1 MFRLFR
7 SRAAT
12 GLLVLASFGGIALSA
27 DNVYVLEVVPQS
39 FDELNATVAAAGGQL
54 IRQHPEIGMASASSS
69 DPGFASRLAASNLVL
84 NVSKDLSVSFAPA
97 QGLSIGTT
105 PKQLEGTNHF
115 TQLPPQNA
123 AFFALQ
129 WNLQI
134 IGAPVAWGAGYLG
147 EGVKVAVLDSGAD
160 PTHIDQFDKID
171 LLQSANFIS
180 PGTSNCGPADEGLA
194 PITGNPLVDRIADLN
209 GHGTIVSS
217 IVTSNNLGTAGVAP
231 LSQVVAVKV
240 LSCGT
245 PGVFPAGLV
254 SDVIAGLLYA
264 ASLPD
269 VQVINM
275 SLGNAFDRSQLHQLS
290 AIDPSFQA
298 SFIVGLLNKAVNLAG
313 SKGKLVVAAAGNN
326 AENLDKDKDQ
336 IFVPA
341 QSGSALG
348 VYATN
353 IFDQIAAYSNYGR
366 SATWVGAPGGDENAG
381 IVGPCSSFVFILGLG
396 YPCAGGTSYAVFSG
410 TSASAPLVSGTAA
423 LLQAKY
429 RGALRPGR
437 VKTRLSQS
445 AVDLGR
451 PGVDELFSHGR
462 LDAGAAATR

>member
-1 MFRLFR
+1 MFRLFP
-7 SRAAT
+7 SMAAP
-12 GLLVLASFGGIALSA
+12 GLLILALFRGIALSA
-27 DNVYVLEVVPQS
+27 DNVYVIEVAPQS
-39 FDELNATVAAAGGQL
+39 FDELSATIAAAGGRL
-54 IRQHPEIGMASASSS
+54 IRQHPELGMASASSS
-69 DPGFASRLAASNLVL
+69 DSAFASRLAESKSVL
-84 NVSKDLSVSFAPA
+84 NVSKDLPMSFAPA

-105 PKQLEGTNHF
+105 PKQLEGTNHL
-115 TQLPPQNA
+115 TQLPPQDA

-129 WNLQI
+129 WNLQLV
-134 IGAPVAWGAGYLG
+134 GAPMAWGAGYLG

-160 PTHIDQFDKID
+160 PTHIDQFDKIH
-171 LLQSANFIS
+171 LLESANFIS

-217 IVTSNNLGTAGVAP
+217 IITSNNFGTAGIAP

-240 LSCGT
+240 LSCGA

-264 ASLPD
+264 ANLPD

-275 SLGNAFDRSQLHQLS
+275 SLGNLFDRSQLNQLS
-290 AIDPSFQA
+290 AIDPGFHPSV
-298 SFIVGLLNKAVNLAG
+298 ILGLLNKAVNLAG
-313 SKGKLVVAAAGNN
+313 SNGKLVVAAAGNN
-326 AENLDKDKDQ
+326 AQNLDQDKDQ

-341 QSGSALG
+341 QSGGALG
-348 VYATN
+348 IYATN
-353 IFDQIAAYSNYGR
+353 IFEQLAAYSNHGR
-366 SATWVGAPGGDENAG
+366 SATWIGAPGGDENAA
-381 IVGPCSSFVFILGLG
+381 IVGPCSSFVFIPGLG
-396 YPCAGGTSYAVFSG
+396 FPCAGGISYATFAG

-429 RGALRPGR
+429 HGALSPGR
-437 VKTRLSQS
+437 IRSMLSQS

-462 LDAGAAATR
+462 LDAGTAATR